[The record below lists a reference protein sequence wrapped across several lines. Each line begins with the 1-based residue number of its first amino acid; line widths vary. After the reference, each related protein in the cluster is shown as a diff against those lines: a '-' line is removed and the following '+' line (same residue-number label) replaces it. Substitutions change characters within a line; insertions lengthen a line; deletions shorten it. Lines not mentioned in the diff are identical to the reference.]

1 MIYKAPFVNLQS
13 HENFDKQVL
22 TWAFQLDG
30 SIPILYWIDR
40 PLFVN
45 LLVMLFTTLNPI
57 GWFET

>member
-40 PLFVN
+40 PLFGQFISDVVHN
-45 LLVMLFTTLNPI
+45 V
-57 GWFET
+57 